1 MSPLHER
8 LADARDRLVR
18 AGISTEEAA
27 LDAEVLARHVLECD
41 RATLLTRARDPL
53 PSAFARLYD
62 ELVQR
67 RIARE
72 PIAYIVGHRE
82 FWGLE
87 FDVTR
92 DVLIP
97 RPETELVIEES
108 LAALPHR
115 PLVRNIIDV
124 GTGSGCLA
132 VILAVEYAAARV
144 TAVDVS
150 PCALDVAGHNAAKH
164 NVSERIAFIQADLLE
179 GVTGTAD
186 LIVSNPPYVPDAD
199 ASTLQPEVARYE
211 PRTALFAGHDGLAVI
226 RRLLAHAPSRLAR
239 EGRLIVEFGFGQE
252 SGVRDAAVESGWT
265 TERIRRDLQGIP
277 RVAVLRR

>member
-8 LADARDRLVR
+8 LADARGRLVR
-18 AGISTEEAA
+18 AGISPDEAA

-41 RATLLTRARDPL
+41 RATLLTRAQDPL
-53 PSAFARLYD
+53 PSAFVRLYD
-62 ELVQR
+62 GLVQR

-87 FDVTR
+87 FDVTP

-97 RPETELVIEES
+97 RPETEFVIEAA
-108 LAALPHR
+108 LVALPHR
-115 PLVRNIIDV
+115 SLVHNIIDV

-132 VILAVEYAAARV
+132 VILAIEYSSARV
-144 TAVDVS
+144 IAVDVS
-150 PCALDVAGHNAAKH
+150 PLALDVAQRNASKH
-164 NVSERIAFIQADLLE
+164 NVSERVAFIRGDLLE
-179 GVTGTAD
+179 GLADRAD
-186 LIVSNPPYVPDAD
+186 LIVSNPPYVPDSD
-199 ASTLQPEVARYE
+199 ASDLQPEVARYE
-211 PRTALFAGHDGLAVI
+211 PHTALYAGHDGLTVI
-226 RRLLAHAPSRLAR
+226 RRLLAEAPSRLAP

-252 SGVRDAAVESGWT
+252 SGVRDAALQTGWT